1 MEKYYKKWFK
11 ILNIPAAI
19 LFVVVILVPFIMG
32 VAYSFTAW
40 RGSYFKG
47 SEHWYGALVGF
58 KNYIKVFHSQKF
70 ITSFIYTIK
79 FTIVAVVVKNIIS
92 LGMALMVRKVGKGK
106 GFFRT
111 VFFFPNLLGGLAMG
125 FIWSFIFQNV
135 YSLMLFG
142 EDSPIHIPFLCDMLQ
157 DPNKAVFAM
166 AIMAT
171 WQTAGYLM
179 LIYLN
184 GLNNIPEDLYEA
196 ASIDGATAWQK
207 FRHITV
213 PMLMPAFTIVFFL
226 TLSSSFKMLDE
237 NLALTGGDFGTRM
250 LSLQILLTTRENTPP
265 NYGMA
270 QAQAVIFF
278 ILIAVVSIVLLL
290 LRERR
295 LRHNDCKQK
304 NKTGRNVCNSDSSEY
319 LYVIPNLLFDREL
332 IQESE
337 RNCRISNLRSVF
349 F

>member
-11 ILNIPAAI
+11 ILNIPAII
-19 LFVVVILVPFIMG
+19 LFVVVIMVPFIMG

-47 SEHWYGALVGF
+47 AEHWYQALVGF

-79 FTIVAVVVKNIIS
+79 FTIAAVVIKNIVS

-142 EDSPIHIPFLCDMLQ
+142 EDSPIHIPFLCNMLQ

-196 ASIDGATAWQK
+196 ASLDGATAWQK

-213 PMLMPAFTIVFFL
+213 PMLMPAFTVVFFL
-226 TLSSSFKMLDE
+226 TLSGSFKMLDE

-278 ILIAVVSIVLLL
+278 ILIAVVSIV
-290 LRERR
+290 
-295 LRHNDCKQK
+295 Q
-304 NKTGRNVCNSDSSEY
+304 
-319 LYVIPNLLFDREL
+319 VIVTKRKE
-332 IQESE
+332 IEA
-337 RNCRISNLRSVF
+337 
-349 F
+349 

>member
-11 ILNIPAAI
+11 ILNIPAII

-70 ITSFIYTIK
+70 ITSFVYTIK
-79 FTIVAVVVKNIIS
+79 FTVVAVVIKNIVS

-213 PMLMPAFTIVFFL
+213 PMLMPAFTIVFLL

-278 ILIAVVSIVLLL
+278 ILIATVSII
-290 LRERR
+290 
-295 LRHNDCKQK
+295 Q
-304 NKTGRNVCNSDSSEY
+304 
-319 LYVIPNLLFDREL
+319 VIVTKRKE
-332 IQESE
+332 IEA
-337 RNCRISNLRSVF
+337 
-349 F
+349 

>member
-11 ILNIPAAI
+11 ILNIPAII

-58 KNYIKVFHSQKF
+58 KIYIKVFHSQKF

-79 FTIVAVVVKNIIS
+79 FTVVAVVIKNIVS

-142 EDSPIHIPFLCDMLQ
+142 EESPVHIPFLCDMLQ

-278 ILIAVVSIVLLL
+278 ILIATVSII
-290 LRERR
+290 
-295 LRHNDCKQK
+295 Q
-304 NKTGRNVCNSDSSEY
+304 
-319 LYVIPNLLFDREL
+319 VIVTKRKE
-332 IQESE
+332 IEA
-337 RNCRISNLRSVF
+337 
-349 F
+349 

>member
-11 ILNIPAAI
+11 ILNIPAII

-79 FTIVAVVVKNIIS
+79 FTVVAVVIKNIVS

-213 PMLMPAFTIVFFL
+213 PMLMLAFTIVFFL

-278 ILIAVVSIVLLL
+278 ILIATVSII
-290 LRERR
+290 
-295 LRHNDCKQK
+295 Q
-304 NKTGRNVCNSDSSEY
+304 
-319 LYVIPNLLFDREL
+319 VIVTKRKE
-332 IQESE
+332 IEA
-337 RNCRISNLRSVF
+337 
-349 F
+349 

>member
-11 ILNIPAAI
+11 ILNIRAAI

-79 FTIVAVVVKNIIS
+79 FTIVAVVVKNIVS

-278 ILIAVVSIVLLL
+278 ILIAVVSIV
-290 LRERR
+290 
-295 LRHNDCKQK
+295 Q
-304 NKTGRNVCNSDSSEY
+304 
-319 LYVIPNLLFDREL
+319 VIVTKRKE
-332 IQESE
+332 IEA
-337 RNCRISNLRSVF
+337 
-349 F
+349 

>member
-32 VAYSFTAW
+32 MAYSFTAW

-79 FTIVAVVVKNIIS
+79 FTIVAVVVKNIVS

-111 VFFFPNLLGGLAMG
+111 AFFFPNLLGGLAMG

-278 ILIAVVSIVLLL
+278 ILIAVVSII
-290 LRERR
+290 
-295 LRHNDCKQK
+295 Q
-304 NKTGRNVCNSDSSEY
+304 
-319 LYVIPNLLFDREL
+319 VIITKRKE
-332 IQESE
+332 IEA
-337 RNCRISNLRSVF
+337 
-349 F
+349 

>member
-278 ILIAVVSIVLLL
+278 ILIAVVSIV
-290 LRERR
+290 
-295 LRHNDCKQK
+295 Q
-304 NKTGRNVCNSDSSEY
+304 
-319 LYVIPNLLFDREL
+319 VIVTKRKE
-332 IQESE
+332 IEA
-337 RNCRISNLRSVF
+337 
-349 F
+349 

>member
-79 FTIVAVVVKNIIS
+79 FTIVAVVAKNIVS

-278 ILIAVVSIVLLL
+278 ILIAVVSIV
-290 LRERR
+290 
-295 LRHNDCKQK
+295 Q
-304 NKTGRNVCNSDSSEY
+304 
-319 LYVIPNLLFDREL
+319 VIVTKRKE
-332 IQESE
+332 IEA
-337 RNCRISNLRSVF
+337 
-349 F
+349 

>member
-79 FTIVAVVVKNIIS
+79 FTIVAVVVKNIVS

-142 EDSPIHIPFLCDMLQ
+142 ENSPIHIPFLCDMLQ

-278 ILIAVVSIVLLL
+278 ILIAVVSIV
-290 LRERR
+290 
-295 LRHNDCKQK
+295 Q
-304 NKTGRNVCNSDSSEY
+304 
-319 LYVIPNLLFDREL
+319 VIVTKRKE
-332 IQESE
+332 IEA
-337 RNCRISNLRSVF
+337 
-349 F
+349 

>member
-11 ILNIPAAI
+11 ILNIPAII

-79 FTIVAVVVKNIIS
+79 FTVVAVVIKNIVS

-157 DPNKAVFAM
+157 DPNKAVFA
-166 AIMAT
+166 MAT

-278 ILIAVVSIVLLL
+278 ILIATVSII
-290 LRERR
+290 
-295 LRHNDCKQK
+295 Q
-304 NKTGRNVCNSDSSEY
+304 
-319 LYVIPNLLFDREL
+319 VIVTKRKE
-332 IQESE
+332 IEA
-337 RNCRISNLRSVF
+337 
-349 F
+349 

>member
-11 ILNIPAAI
+11 ILNIPAII

-79 FTIVAVVVKNIIS
+79 FTVVAVVSKNIVS

-278 ILIAVVSIVLLL
+278 ILIATVSII
-290 LRERR
+290 
-295 LRHNDCKQK
+295 Q
-304 NKTGRNVCNSDSSEY
+304 
-319 LYVIPNLLFDREL
+319 VIVTKRKE
-332 IQESE
+332 IEA
-337 RNCRISNLRSVF
+337 
-349 F
+349 

>member
-79 FTIVAVVVKNIIS
+79 FTIVAVVVKNIVS

-226 TLSSSFKMLDE
+226 TLSRSFKMLDE

-278 ILIAVVSIVLLL
+278 ILIAVVSIV
-290 LRERR
+290 
-295 LRHNDCKQK
+295 Q
-304 NKTGRNVCNSDSSEY
+304 
-319 LYVIPNLLFDREL
+319 VIVTKRKE
-332 IQESE
+332 IEA
-337 RNCRISNLRSVF
+337 
-349 F
+349 

>member
-32 VAYSFTAW
+32 MAYSFTAW

-79 FTIVAVVVKNIIS
+79 FTIVAVVVKNVVS

-278 ILIAVVSIVLLL
+278 ILIAVVSIV
-290 LRERR
+290 
-295 LRHNDCKQK
+295 Q
-304 NKTGRNVCNSDSSEY
+304 
-319 LYVIPNLLFDREL
+319 VIVTKRKE
-332 IQESE
+332 IEA
-337 RNCRISNLRSVF
+337 
-349 F
+349 

>member
-11 ILNIPAAI
+11 ILNIPAII

-79 FTIVAVVVKNIIS
+79 FTVVAVVIKNIVS

-142 EDSPIHIPFLCDMLQ
+142 EESPIHIPFLCDMLQ

-270 QAQAVIFF
+270 QAQAQAVIFF
-278 ILIAVVSIVLLL
+278 ILIATVSII
-290 LRERR
+290 
-295 LRHNDCKQK
+295 Q
-304 NKTGRNVCNSDSSEY
+304 
-319 LYVIPNLLFDREL
+319 VIVTKRKE
-332 IQESE
+332 IEA
-337 RNCRISNLRSVF
+337 
-349 F
+349 

>member
-11 ILNIPAAI
+11 ILNIPAII

-79 FTIVAVVVKNIIS
+79 FTVVAVVIKNIVS

-270 QAQAVIFF
+270 QAQAV
-278 ILIAVVSIVLLL
+278 
-290 LRERR
+290 
-295 LRHNDCKQK
+295 
-304 NKTGRNVCNSDSSEY
+304 SS
-319 LYVIPNLLFDREL
+319 
-332 IQESE
+332 S
-337 RNCRISNLRSVF
+337 S
-349 F
+349 

>member
-1 MEKYYKKWFK
+1 MVQDTE
-11 ILNIPAAI
+11 
-19 LFVVVILVPFIMG
+19 
-32 VAYSFTAW
+32 YSGDHPV
-40 RGSYFKG
+40 RRSYPGSIYHGCGIFLY
-47 SEHWYGALVGF
+47 SLERFLLQRLRTLVGF

-79 FTIVAVVVKNIIS
+79 FTVVAVVIKNIVS

-278 ILIAVVSIVLLL
+278 ILIATVSII
-290 LRERR
+290 
-295 LRHNDCKQK
+295 Q
-304 NKTGRNVCNSDSSEY
+304 
-319 LYVIPNLLFDREL
+319 VIVTKRKE
-332 IQESE
+332 IEA
-337 RNCRISNLRSVF
+337 
-349 F
+349 

>member
-11 ILNIPAAI
+11 VLSFPAVV
-19 LFVVVILVPFIMG
+19 LFAVVILVPFIMG
-32 VAYSFTAW
+32 VIYSFTAW

-47 SEHWYGALVGF
+47 AENWYGALVGL
-58 KNYIKVFHSQKF
+58 KNYVKVFHSQKF
-70 ITSFIYTIK
+70 ISALIYTVE
-79 FTIVAVVVKNIIS
+79 FTLVAVIVKNVVS
-92 LGMALMVRKVGKGK
+92 LALALMVRRIGKGK
-106 GFFRT
+106 GLFRT

-125 FIWSFIFQNV
+125 FVWSFIFQNV
-135 YSLMLFG
+135 FSLMLFS
-142 EDSPIHIPFLCDMLQ
+142 EESPIHIPFLCNMLQ

-184 GLNNIPEDLYEA
+184 GLNNISEDLYEA
-196 ASIDGATAWQK
+196 ASIDGATALQQ

-237 NLALTGGDFGTRM
+237 NLALTNGDFGTRM
-250 LSLQILLTTRENTPP
+250 LSLQILMTTRENTPP

-278 ILIAVVSIVLLL
+278 ILIAVVSIA
-290 LRERR
+290 
-295 LRHNDCKQK
+295 Q
-304 NKTGRNVCNSDSSEY
+304 
-319 LYVIPNLLFDREL
+319 VIITKRKE
-332 IQESE
+332 IEA
-337 RNCRISNLRSVF
+337 
-349 F
+349 

>member
-11 ILNIPAAI
+11 ILNIPAII
-19 LFVVVILVPFIMG
+19 LFVVVIMVPFIMG

-70 ITSFIYTIK
+70 ITAFIYTIK
-79 FTIVAVVVKNIIS
+79 FTLAAVVIKNIVS
-92 LGMALMVRKVGKGK
+92 LGMALMVRKIGKGK

-142 EDSPIHIPFLCDMLQ
+142 EDSPIHIPFLCNMLQ

-196 ASIDGATAWQK
+196 ASLDGATAWQQ

-213 PMLMPAFTIVFFL
+213 PMLMPAFTVVFFL
-226 TLSSSFKMLDE
+226 TLSGSFKMLDE

-278 ILIAVVSIVLLL
+278 ILVAVVSIV
-290 LRERR
+290 
-295 LRHNDCKQK
+295 Q
-304 NKTGRNVCNSDSSEY
+304 
-319 LYVIPNLLFDREL
+319 VIITKRKE
-332 IQESE
+332 IEA
-337 RNCRISNLRSVF
+337 
-349 F
+349 

>member
-32 VAYSFTAW
+32 MAYSFTAW

-58 KNYIKVFHSQKF
+58 KNYIKMFHSQKF

-79 FTIVAVVVKNIIS
+79 FTIVAVVAKNIVS

-278 ILIAVVSIVLLL
+278 ILIAVVSIV
-290 LRERR
+290 
-295 LRHNDCKQK
+295 Q
-304 NKTGRNVCNSDSSEY
+304 
-319 LYVIPNLLFDREL
+319 VIVTKRKE
-332 IQESE
+332 IEA
-337 RNCRISNLRSVF
+337 
-349 F
+349 

>member
-11 ILNIPAAI
+11 ILNIPAII

-79 FTIVAVVVKNIIS
+79 FTVVAVVIKNIVS

-142 EDSPIHIPFLCDMLQ
+142 EESPIHIPFLCDMLQ

-278 ILIAVVSIVLLL
+278 ILIAVVSIV
-290 LRERR
+290 
-295 LRHNDCKQK
+295 Q
-304 NKTGRNVCNSDSSEY
+304 
-319 LYVIPNLLFDREL
+319 VIVTKRKE
-332 IQESE
+332 IEA
-337 RNCRISNLRSVF
+337 
-349 F
+349 

>member
-32 VAYSFTAW
+32 MAYSFTAW

-79 FTIVAVVVKNIIS
+79 FTIVAVVVKNIVS

-278 ILIAVVSIVLLL
+278 ILIAVVSIV
-290 LRERR
+290 
-295 LRHNDCKQK
+295 Q
-304 NKTGRNVCNSDSSEY
+304 
-319 LYVIPNLLFDREL
+319 VIVTKRKE
-332 IQESE
+332 IEA
-337 RNCRISNLRSVF
+337 
-349 F
+349 

>member
-11 ILNIPAAI
+11 ILNIPAII

-79 FTIVAVVVKNIIS
+79 FTVVAVVIKNIVS

-142 EDSPIHIPFLCDMLQ
+142 EESPIHIPFLCDMLQ

-196 ASIDGATAWQK
+196 ASIAGATAWQK

-278 ILIAVVSIVLLL
+278 ILIATVSII
-290 LRERR
+290 
-295 LRHNDCKQK
+295 Q
-304 NKTGRNVCNSDSSEY
+304 
-319 LYVIPNLLFDREL
+319 VIVTKRKE
-332 IQESE
+332 IEA
-337 RNCRISNLRSVF
+337 
-349 F
+349 

>member
-11 ILNIPAAI
+11 ILNIPAII

-79 FTIVAVVVKNIIS
+79 FTVVAVVIKNIVS

-142 EDSPIHIPFLCDMLQ
+142 EESPIHIPFLCDMLQ
-157 DPNKAVFAM
+157 DQNKAVFAM

-278 ILIAVVSIVLLL
+278 ILIATVSII
-290 LRERR
+290 
-295 LRHNDCKQK
+295 Q
-304 NKTGRNVCNSDSSEY
+304 
-319 LYVIPNLLFDREL
+319 VIVTKRKE
-332 IQESE
+332 IEA
-337 RNCRISNLRSVF
+337 
-349 F
+349 

>member
-11 ILNIPAAI
+11 ILNIPAII

-79 FTIVAVVVKNIIS
+79 FTVVAVVIKNIVS

-142 EDSPIHIPFLCDMLQ
+142 EESPIHIPFLCDMLQ

-270 QAQAVIFF
+270 QAQAVIFL
-278 ILIAVVSIVLLL
+278 ILIATVSII
-290 LRERR
+290 
-295 LRHNDCKQK
+295 Q
-304 NKTGRNVCNSDSSEY
+304 
-319 LYVIPNLLFDREL
+319 VIVTKRKE
-332 IQESE
+332 IEA
-337 RNCRISNLRSVF
+337 
-349 F
+349 

>member
-79 FTIVAVVVKNIIS
+79 FTIVAVVVKNVVS

-278 ILIAVVSIVLLL
+278 ILIAVVSIV
-290 LRERR
+290 
-295 LRHNDCKQK
+295 Q
-304 NKTGRNVCNSDSSEY
+304 
-319 LYVIPNLLFDREL
+319 VIITKRKE
-332 IQESE
+332 IEA
-337 RNCRISNLRSVF
+337 
-349 F
+349 

>member
-58 KNYIKVFHSQKF
+58 KNYLKVFHSQKF

-79 FTIVAVVVKNIIS
+79 FTIVAVVVKNIVS

-135 YSLMLFG
+135 YSLMLLG

-196 ASIDGATAWQK
+196 ASLDGATAWQK

-213 PMLMPAFTIVFFL
+213 PMLMPAFTVVFFL
-226 TLSSSFKMLDE
+226 TLSGSFKMLDE

-278 ILIAVVSIVLLL
+278 ILIAVVSIV
-290 LRERR
+290 
-295 LRHNDCKQK
+295 Q
-304 NKTGRNVCNSDSSEY
+304 
-319 LYVIPNLLFDREL
+319 VIITKRKE
-332 IQESE
+332 IEA
-337 RNCRISNLRSVF
+337 
-349 F
+349 

>member
-32 VAYSFTAW
+32 MAYSFTAW

-79 FTIVAVVVKNIIS
+79 FTIVAVVAKNIVS

-157 DPNKAVFAM
+157 DPNKAVFA
-166 AIMAT
+166 MAT

-278 ILIAVVSIVLLL
+278 ILIAVVSIV
-290 LRERR
+290 
-295 LRHNDCKQK
+295 Q
-304 NKTGRNVCNSDSSEY
+304 
-319 LYVIPNLLFDREL
+319 VIVTKRKE
-332 IQESE
+332 IEA
-337 RNCRISNLRSVF
+337 
-349 F
+349 

>member
-1 MEKYYKKWFK
+1 MEKYYKKWFR
-11 ILNIPAAI
+11 ILSLPAMI
-19 LFVVVILVPFIMG
+19 LFAVVILAPFVMG

-40 RGSYFKG
+40 KGSYFKG

-70 ITSFIYTIK
+70 IQAFLYTIK
-79 FTIVAVVVKNIIS
+79 FTVVAVIIKNVVS
-92 LGMALMVRKVGKGK
+92 LALALMIRRVGKGK
-106 GFFRT
+106 GLFRT
-111 VFFFPNLLGGLAMG
+111 IYFFPNLLGGLAMG
-125 FIWSFIFQNV
+125 FVWSFIYQNIF
-135 YSLMLFG
+135 SLTLFG
-142 EDSPIHIPFLCDMLQ
+142 EDSLVSIPFLCNMLQ
-157 DPNKAVFAM
+157 DPNKALFAM
-166 AIMAT
+166 ALMAT

-196 ASIDGATAWQK
+196 ASIDGATAFQK

-237 NLALTGGDFGTRM
+237 NLALTNGDFGTRM

-278 ILIAVVSIVLLL
+278 ILIAVVSIA
-290 LRERR
+290 
-295 LRHNDCKQK
+295 Q
-304 NKTGRNVCNSDSSEY
+304 
-319 LYVIPNLLFDREL
+319 VIVTKRKE
-332 IQESE
+332 IEA
-337 RNCRISNLRSVF
+337 
-349 F
+349 

>member
-11 ILNIPAAI
+11 ILNIPAII

-79 FTIVAVVVKNIIS
+79 FTIVAVVVKNIVS

-278 ILIAVVSIVLLL
+278 ILIATVSII
-290 LRERR
+290 
-295 LRHNDCKQK
+295 Q
-304 NKTGRNVCNSDSSEY
+304 
-319 LYVIPNLLFDREL
+319 VIVTKRKE
-332 IQESE
+332 IEA
-337 RNCRISNLRSVF
+337 
-349 F
+349 

>member
-79 FTIVAVVVKNIIS
+79 FTIVAVVVKNIVS

-278 ILIAVVSIVLLL
+278 ILIAVVSIGQVLVTK
-290 LRERR
+290 RKEI
-295 LRHNDCKQK
+295 
-304 NKTGRNVCNSDSSEY
+304 EA
-319 LYVIPNLLFDREL
+319 
-332 IQESE
+332 
-337 RNCRISNLRSVF
+337 
-349 F
+349 

>member
-70 ITSFIYTIK
+70 ITSFVYTIK
-79 FTIVAVVVKNIIS
+79 FTVVAVVIKNIVS

-142 EDSPIHIPFLCDMLQ
+142 EDSPNHIPFLCDMLQ

-278 ILIAVVSIVLLL
+278 ILIAVVSIV
-290 LRERR
+290 
-295 LRHNDCKQK
+295 Q
-304 NKTGRNVCNSDSSEY
+304 
-319 LYVIPNLLFDREL
+319 VIVTKRKE
-332 IQESE
+332 IEA
-337 RNCRISNLRSVF
+337 
-349 F
+349 

>member
-32 VAYSFTAW
+32 MAYSFTAW

-79 FTIVAVVVKNIIS
+79 FTIVAVVVKNIVS

-278 ILIAVVSIVLLL
+278 ILITVVSIV
-290 LRERR
+290 
-295 LRHNDCKQK
+295 Q
-304 NKTGRNVCNSDSSEY
+304 
-319 LYVIPNLLFDREL
+319 VIVTKRKE
-332 IQESE
+332 IEA
-337 RNCRISNLRSVF
+337 
-349 F
+349 

>member
-11 ILNIPAAI
+11 ILNIPAII

-79 FTIVAVVVKNIIS
+79 FTVVAVVIKNIVS

-111 VFFFPNLLGGLAMG
+111 VFFFPNLLRGLAMG

-142 EDSPIHIPFLCDMLQ
+142 EESPIHIPFLCDMLQ

-278 ILIAVVSIVLLL
+278 ILIATVSII
-290 LRERR
+290 
-295 LRHNDCKQK
+295 Q
-304 NKTGRNVCNSDSSEY
+304 
-319 LYVIPNLLFDREL
+319 VIVTKRKE
-332 IQESE
+332 IEA
-337 RNCRISNLRSVF
+337 
-349 F
+349 

>member
-11 ILNIPAAI
+11 ILNIPAII
-19 LFVVVILVPFIMG
+19 LFVVVIMVPFIMG

-47 SEHWYGALVGF
+47 AEHWYQALVGF

-79 FTIVAVVVKNIIS
+79 FTLAAVVIKNIVS

-142 EDSPIHIPFLCDMLQ
+142 EDSPIHIPFLCNMLQ

-196 ASIDGATAWQK
+196 ASLDGATAWQK

-213 PMLMPAFTIVFFL
+213 PMLMPAFTVVFFL
-226 TLSSSFKMLDE
+226 TLSGSFKMLDE

-278 ILIAVVSIVLLL
+278 ILVGIFTAVLF
-290 LRERR
+290 
-295 LRHNDCKQK
+295 KTQK
-304 NKTGRNVCNSDSSEY
+304 EQIFGEG
-319 LYVIPNLLFDREL
+319 E
-332 IQESE
+332 
-337 RNCRISNLRSVF
+337 
-349 F
+349 

>member
-79 FTIVAVVVKNIIS
+79 FTIVAVVVKNIVS

-111 VFFFPNLLGGLAMG
+111 IFFFPNLLGGLAMG

-184 GLNNIPEDLYEA
+184 DLNNIPEDLYEA

-278 ILIAVVSIVLLL
+278 ILIAVVSIV
-290 LRERR
+290 
-295 LRHNDCKQK
+295 Q
-304 NKTGRNVCNSDSSEY
+304 
-319 LYVIPNLLFDREL
+319 VIVTKRKE
-332 IQESE
+332 IEA
-337 RNCRISNLRSVF
+337 
-349 F
+349 

>member
-1 MEKYYKKWFK
+1 MEKYYKKWFRV
-11 ILNIPAAI
+11 LSLPAII
-19 LFVVVILVPFIMG
+19 LFAVVILAPFIMG

-47 SEHWYGALVGF
+47 AEHWYGALVGL
-58 KNYIKVFHSQKF
+58 KNYMKVFHSQKF
-70 ITSFIYTIK
+70 LSALLYTMK
-79 FTIVAVVVKNIIS
+79 FTFAAVIVKNVVS
-92 LGMALMVRKVGKGK
+92 LGLALMVRRIGKGK
-106 GFFRT
+106 GMFRT

-135 YSLMLFG
+135 FSLMLFG
-142 EDSPIHIPFLCDMLQ
+142 EESPIHIPFLCNMLQ
-157 DPNKAVFAM
+157 DSNKAVFAM
-166 AIMAT
+166 ALMAT

-196 ASIDGATAWQK
+196 ASIDGATTWQK

-213 PMLMPAFTIVFFL
+213 PMLMPAFTVVFFI
-226 TLSSSFKMLDE
+226 TLSGSFKMLDE

-278 ILIAVVSIVLLL
+278 VLIAVVSIT
-290 LRERR
+290 
-295 LRHNDCKQK
+295 Q
-304 NKTGRNVCNSDSSEY
+304 
-319 LYVIPNLLFDREL
+319 VIITKRKE
-332 IQESE
+332 IE
-337 RNCRISNLRSVF
+337 V
-349 F
+349 